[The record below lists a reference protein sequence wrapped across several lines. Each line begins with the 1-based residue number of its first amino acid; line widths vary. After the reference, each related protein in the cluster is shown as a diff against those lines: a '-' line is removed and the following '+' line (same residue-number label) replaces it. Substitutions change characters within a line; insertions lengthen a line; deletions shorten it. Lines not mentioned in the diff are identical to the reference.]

1 MTLPAAAVVGSG
13 GGGGGGGI
21 DGIKAGTR
29 TIKRNNVSQRKTKM
43 MR

>member
-21 DGIKAGTR
+21 DGIKAETR
-29 TIKRNNVSQRKTKM
+29 TNYRKNVKENETL